1 MKRRDMKKVS
11 REHFVHIIVSDSSL
25 PPCCLS
31 RNENFCVYM
40 YQIISDENKITCFI
54 IIQQIMLILIAAFI
68 CWQDKSWRRAY
79 WKLWIRKRGLGVS
92 ESRSLGSP
100 VFNYGPK
107 ESCLYLFNYLLF
119 ANSTTKSSCLF
130 KGNYSVF
137 NLRTEGKAFFPW
149 KQVLDESQSRC
160 WFSRRLRDEILIKEN
175 KNRWYNLFRQSF
187 AGWVDLFSLC
197 NCLRCYQRDSRNF

>member
-1 MKRRDMKKVS
+1 MKKVS
-11 REHFVHIIVSDSSL
+11 QRYFVHIIVSDSSL
-25 PPCCLS
+25 PPCCLT

-40 YQIISDENKITCFI
+40 YQIISDGNEITCFI

-92 ESRSLGSP
+92 ESRSPCFQL
-100 VFNYGPK
+100 YPK

-119 ANSTTKSSCLF
+119 ANSTTKSSCSF

-137 NLRTEGKAFFPW
+137 NLRTEGKAFF
-149 KQVLDESQSRC
+149 LG
-160 WFSRRLRDEILIKEN
+160 N
-175 KNRWYNLFRQSF
+175 KSWTSLNQD
-187 AGWVDLFSLC
+187 VDFLV
-197 NCLRCYQRDSRNF
+197 DV